1 VAGADEHAAGTAH
14 GYDGHMTEKVWTAE
28 KLESLTPEEQDA
40 VFESSLVHDPA
51 DMPPEFLERIRER
64 ARRRLTDTQTPR
76 Q

>member
-1 VAGADEHAAGTAH
+1 MA
-14 GYDGHMTEKVWTAE
+14 EKVWTAE